1 MNLSTA
7 AQWAE
12 IIGLVTIL
20 GAAIYSYFQ
29 INEMKK
35 VREGAASLSLA
46 ELLQS
51 ADFAAGIIQVI
62 EQPDDLDN
70 WEKFK
75 EYHGE
80 RWPQAFSIMTT
91 WESLGAVVHRGDI
104 NFHLVYDFFSGI
116 VQQHHDKCQPLI
128 LSQRESGGDTRFE
141 WFTWLAERFGEYEDN
156 EQAPLAAHLQYKDWR
171 PPKKAERL

>member
-1 MNLSTA
+1 MDLSTA

-80 RWPQAFSIMTT
+80 RW
-91 WESLGAVVHRGDI
+91 
-104 NFHLVYDFFSGI
+104 
-116 VQQHHDKCQPLI
+116 
-128 LSQRESGGDTRFE
+128 
-141 WFTWLAERFGEYEDN
+141 
-156 EQAPLAAHLQYKDWR
+156 
-171 PPKKAERL
+171 